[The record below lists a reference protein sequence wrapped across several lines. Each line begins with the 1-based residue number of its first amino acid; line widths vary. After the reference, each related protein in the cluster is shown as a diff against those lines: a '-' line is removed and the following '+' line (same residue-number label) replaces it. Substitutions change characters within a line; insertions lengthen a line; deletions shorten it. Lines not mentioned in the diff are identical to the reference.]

1 MKKLFIII
9 TAAVF
14 FGTASHAQVVV
25 YDPVNNVQQILAQVE
40 NIAKYVQMVNNQVQQ
55 IKQLTAQLEQLQQ
68 YNKAFGDPAQLLNIT
83 GVSALTADLAQTPVG
98 QSIVAVQ
105 QSADGVQAL
114 TYDANR
120 LFHQIG
126 ATFTT
131 PAGNQIQRQTNDYKP
146 NEAINKATANY
157 AAVAANVLQRRQT
170 LKADIAATTT
180 ALQAATTAS
189 EVQKLTGVLVG
200 LNGDLAAA
208 DKEIDQ
214 AVAVSLVQ
222 DIENRN
228 DAQKQATAVQEQRRA
243 EVVEA
248 FGNYRTNFQLNAQP
262 PLFPTNN
269 VP

>member
-1 MKKLFIII
+1 MKKILI
-9 TAAVF
+9 TAVATMLL
-14 FGTASHAQVVV
+14 GTASQAQVVV

-55 IKQLTAQLEQLQQ
+55 INQLKAQLEQLQQ
-68 YNKAFGDPAQLLNIT
+68 YNKAFGDPSQLLNIT

-98 QSIVAVQ
+98 QTIAAVQ

-114 TYDANR
+114 TYDANG

-131 PAGNQIQRQTNDYKP
+131 PSGNQIQRQTNDYKP

-157 AAVAANVLQRRQT
+157 AAVTTDVLKRRKA
-170 LKADIAATTT
+170 LKADIAATTK
-180 ALQAATTAS
+180 ALESAATAS

-200 LNGDLAAA
+200 LNGDLAAT

-214 AVAVSLVQ
+214 AVAVSVVQ

-228 DAQKQATAVQEQRRA
+228 DAQKQATAVQEQQRA

-262 PLFPTNN
+262 PLFPTNSL
-269 VP
+269 P